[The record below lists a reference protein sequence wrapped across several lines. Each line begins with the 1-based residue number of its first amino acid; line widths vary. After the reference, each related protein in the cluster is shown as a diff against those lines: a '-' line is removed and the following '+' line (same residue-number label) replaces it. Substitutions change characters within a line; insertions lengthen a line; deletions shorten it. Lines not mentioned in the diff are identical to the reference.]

1 MMPLTG
7 QVLALLE
14 RAERHAVNE
23 AGVEQL
29 QTVASRMND
38 PLRVALI
45 GRAKAG
51 KSTLLNAL
59 VGDLVAPTDAA
70 ECTLIPTEYHD
81 GLTYRAWKVTNDGE
95 IHPSRFV
102 RDRAGAHIE
111 LDGTPVDDIV
121 RLLVEFPSPLL
132 RERTLVD
139 TPGLGSVRE
148 AVSKRTID
156 FTSAAEMAPA
166 DAVVYLFR
174 NWHEVDNEFLLG
186 FYDRVGVEVPPV
198 NAVAVLSRADEV
210 GGGDRDALDE
220 AARLASS
227 LLNDPT
233 LRALVTNVLPVAG
246 LLAQSAVTLTED
258 MYRSLAA
265 IAWLDSMDVAA
276 ALLSVDRFTAPDRL
290 TAIAAEQRQSLLSAL
305 GMFGVRRAVDAIRS
319 GRVTSAQG
327 LSAEL
332 LNASGLAALHTAIF
346 QQFAARAP
354 VARAANALDTLE
366 MLIDR
371 GAVGAPDEL
380 LSELERIRINA
391 HAIVELRSLNEVL
404 CSPTLGIGPVQRS
417 DLARVLGAEGTDGR
431 TRVQLPPDAS
441 DAELAERLRS
451 ESARW
456 QARAL
461 SSASLPDE
469 QRLARVAVRSLTS
482 LLAPLAAPP
491 SVGVT

>member
-1 MMPLTG
+1 MTE
-7 QVLALLE
+7 VSALLD
-14 RAERHAVNE
+14 RAQRFAESDVA
-23 AGVEQL
+23 AEQL
-29 QTVASRMND
+29 QTVAARLND

-81 GLTYRAWKVTNDGE
+81 GLTYRAWKVTEDGQ
-95 IHPSRFV
+95 IRPSRFV
-102 RDRAGAHIE
+102 RDRDGAHIE
-111 LDGTPVDDIV
+111 LDGTPADEIV

-132 RERTLVD
+132 RDRTLVD

-148 AVSKRTID
+148 AVSRRTIE
-156 FTSAAEMAPA
+156 FTSATEMAPA

-186 FYDRVGVEVPPV
+186 FQDRVGVEVPPV

-258 MYRSLAA
+258 TYRSLVT
-265 IAWLDSMDVAA
+265 IAWLDSTEVAA
-276 ALLSVDRFTAPDRL
+276 ALLSVDRFADPHRL
-290 TAIAAEQRQSLLSAL
+290 VEVPSEQRQGLLSLL
-305 GMFGVRRAVDAIRS
+305 GMYGVRRAIDAIRS
-319 GRVTSAQG
+319 GRVTSAQA

-332 LNASGLAALHTAIF
+332 LKASGLAALHDVIF

-366 MLIDR
+366 MLVDR
-371 GAVGAPDEL
+371 RAVAADDEL
-380 LSELERIRINA
+380 LSELERIRVNA
-391 HAIVELRSLNEVL
+391 HTVVELRALNEVL

-417 DLARVLGAEGTDGR
+417 DLARVLGAEGSDGR
-431 TRVQLPPDAS
+431 SRVQLPPDAS

-451 ESARW
+451 ESTRW
-456 QARAL
+456 QARTL

-469 QRLARVAVRSLTS
+469 QRLARVAVRSLTA
-482 LLAPLAAPP
+482 LLAPLVTPP
-491 SVGVT
+491 PTEVT